1 MRRLLSL
8 ALVFAAMACGSDNS
22 TSTPTNASVAGTWTL
37 QTVNGGALP
46 YTAAPAPTKVEIL
59 SNTVT
64 ATSAGTWTSTTQ
76 IRTTIGTQA
85 PTTATQLDAGTYTL
99 SGNNVAINS
108 TANGVVGAGAISGNT
123 LTLTQAAGVFVYKK
137 Q

>member
-1 MRRLLSL
+1 MRRFVSVTL
-8 ALVFAAMACGSDNS
+8 ALVIAACGSDS
-22 TSTPTNASVAGTWTL
+22 SSAPTNSSVAGTWTL
-37 QTVNGGALP
+37 QTVNGSALP
-46 YTAAPAPTKVEIL
+46 YTASPSPAKLEIL

-64 ATSAGTWTSTTQ
+64 ATSAGTWTSTAQ

-85 PTTATQLDAGTYTL
+85 PTTATQTDAGTYTL
-99 SGNNVAINS
+99 SGNNVAISS
-108 TANGVVGAGAISGNT
+108 TANGVVGAGTISGNT

>member
-1 MRRLLSL
+1 MRRLVSL
-8 ALVFAAMACGSDNS
+8 ALALVVVACGSDNS
-22 TSTPTNASVAGTWTL
+22 STTPTNSSVAGTWTL

-46 YTAAPAPTKVEIL
+46 YTASQTPAKVEIL
-59 SNTVT
+59 SNSVT

-76 IRTTIGTQA
+76 IRTTIGTAA
-85 PTTATQLDAGTYTL
+85 PVTATQTDAGTYTL

-108 TANGVVGAGAISGNT
+108 TANGVVGAGTISGNT

>member
-1 MRRLLSL
+1 MRRLFAF
-8 ALVFAAMACGSDNS
+8 ALVFAAIACGSDNT
-22 TSTPTNASVAGTWTL
+22 TSVPTNASVAGTWTL

-46 YTAAPAPTKVEIL
+46 ATLSPAPTKLEIL
-59 SNTVT
+59 SNSVT
-64 ATSAGTWTSTTQ
+64 ATSNGTWTSTAQ
-76 IRTTIGTQA
+76 LRTTIGTQA
-85 PTTATQLDAGTYTL
+85 PVTATQNDAGTYTL

-108 TANGVVGAGAISGNT
+108 TANGAVGAGSISGNT

>member
-1 MRRLLSL
+1 MRRLVSL
-8 ALVFAAMACGSDNS
+8 ALALAVVACGSDDSS
-22 TSTPTNASVAGTWTL
+22 TTPTNSSVAGTWTL
-37 QTVNGGALP
+37 QTVNGAALP
-46 YTAAPAPTKVEIL
+46 YTASPAPTKVEIL

-64 ATSAGTWTSTTQ
+64 ATSAGTWTSATQ
-76 IRTTIGTQA
+76 VRTTIGTQA
-85 PTTATQLDAGTYTL
+85 PVTATQNDAGTYTL

-108 TANGVVGAGAISGNT
+108 TANGAIGTGTISGNT